1 MATPTKKILFPLHH
15 QIPHPLFL
23 CRCRRKE
30 KAIKKKRQK
39 EKRKGG
45 FLKKAPFKSRKN
57 FWAVGAELWVCI
69 PKASRQLFSPAA
81 GGFSQPVH
89 RLFHRFSKISAVF
102 RRFSTSGIFTR
113 RRAFCFLS
121 FTRQGTFQNS
131 ILLSSTFFQIF
142 RGGLNSVLFLWLSK
156 PLCRYRLSV
165 FYRHFR
171 FSTPPRLFHRLVA
184 KFSQT
189 PRLYTQKPY
198 FQRFSRGV

>member
-1 MATPTKKILFPLHH
+1 MGN
-15 QIPHPLFL
+15 
-23 CRCRRKE
+23 CRRKVRRVQP
-30 KAIKKKRQK
+30 KR
-39 EKRKGG
+39 RV
-45 FLKKAPFKSRKN
+45 S
-57 FWAVGAELWVCI
+57 
-69 PKASRQLFSPAA
+69 LFSPAA

-89 RLFHRFSKISAVF
+89 RIFHRFSNFLLLFHRFSTSGVF
-102 RRFSTSGIFTR
+102 RRICSFRSLFSS
-113 RRAFCFLS
+113 
-121 FTRQGTFQNS
+121 RQSDFHGS
-131 ILLSSTFFQIF
+131 MLLSSPVFEKFRSVSVSEKSVSFF
-142 RGGLNSVLFLWLSK
+142 K